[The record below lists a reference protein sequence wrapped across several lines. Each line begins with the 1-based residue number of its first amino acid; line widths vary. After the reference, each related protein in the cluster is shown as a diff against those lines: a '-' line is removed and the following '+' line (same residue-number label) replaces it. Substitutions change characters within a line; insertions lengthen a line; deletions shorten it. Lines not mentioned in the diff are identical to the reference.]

1 MKLKVVRVSVT
12 AVLTPFLLMSL
23 LPSTRLVFGDG
34 QTQESTQSTIRR
46 GKNGQ
51 SALSLSGGVR
61 TNLSSART
69 DPSVFAAPTV
79 SRRSALSED
88 ESPSDQSDSTQDSGQ
103 TQQQRE
109 APPFDRPPLGSQRPT
124 RRNSSDRPA
133 GSPQD
138 NSTSQSNAGAGR
150 QNDPRGSSGDRTQS
164 SPSSQSSRGSY
175 PDTTTDSQTD
185 RSGRYGGQPPVLH
198 RQSDSRPANDDGT
211 APIEGGRQS
220 GSQRG
225 APSQAGGEDEVVK
238 LESTL
243 VSIPLLVSDRSGR
256 YVPQLR
262 ASDFVLYEDGV
273 QQAIASLGN
282 EEVPFNVA
290 LMLDVSPSVSGSI
303 RDIQEAAIAFV
314 HQLRSQDRVMI
325 ISFDRQIHYLSG
337 FTNDRRELESAIR
350 TTRMGSGTSVY
361 DAVYETVER
370 KLKYI
375 EGRKALILF
384 SDGEDTTS
392 SRASYDDAVN
402 LVSESDVLVYGL
414 RYPGTGGGGGG
425 IRVNPWPRNVPR
437 MPIPF
442 PFPWPMPRRRGPF
455 NITGPTAAGNG
466 SPQSWPRR
474 RHSGE
479 DFMKDLAAAGGG
491 TVYDAQRIGDMGGVA
506 NKIAEELRHVYVINY
521 YPSNALSNGGYRK
534 VRVSVRNRDDIAIR
548 HRPGYNARPNGSARP
563 TI

>member
-1 MKLKVVRVSVT
+1 MKLKVVPVSLSV
-12 AVLTPFLLMSL
+12 VLTAFLLISL
-23 LPSTRLVFGDG
+23 LPSTRAAFGA
-34 QTQESTQSTIRR
+34 QAQESAQPNLR
-46 GKNGQ
+46 GGKSGQ
-51 SALSLSGGVR
+51 SPPSLNAVVTKSLNSVHIEPSALTSPTVLS
-61 TNLSSART
+61 
-69 DPSVFAAPTV
+69 PSV
-79 SRRSALSED
+79 SND
-88 ESPSDQSDSTQDSGQ
+88 DSPASDQSASSQDSGQ
-103 TQQQRE
+103 TQQERE

-124 RRNSSDRPA
+124 RRSSSDRPA
-133 GSPQD
+133 STSQD
-138 NSTSQSNAGAGR
+138 NSNSGAGS
-150 QNDPRGSSGDRTQS
+150 QNDSRSTSGNRTQS

-175 PDTTTDSQTD
+175 PDSNDPQSD

-198 RQSDSRPANDDGT
+198 RQSDPRPTSDEGT
-211 APIEGGRQS
+211 APIDAGRQS
-220 GSQRG
+220 GSQKG
-225 APSQAGGEDEVVK
+225 AGSQPGGEDEVVK

-262 ASDFVLYEDGV
+262 ASDFALYEDGV

-303 RDIQEAAIAFV
+303 RDIQDAAIAFV

-425 IRVNPWPRNVPR
+425 IRVNPWPRNIPR
-437 MPIPF
+437 MPMPF

-455 NITGPTAAGNG
+455 NITGSPSGNG
-466 SPQSWPRR
+466 APQSWPRR

-506 NKIAEELRHVYVINY
+506 NKIAEELRHVYVVNY

-534 VRVSVRNRDDIAIR
+534 VRVSVKNRDDIAVR

>member
-1 MKLKVVRVSVT
+1 MKLKVVRVSLS
-12 AVLTPFLLMSL
+12 AVLTAFLLISL
-23 LPSTRLVFGDG
+23 LPWTRAAFGA
-34 QTQESTQSTIRR
+34 QRQESAYSNARR
-46 GKNGQ
+46 GKNSQ
-51 SALSLSGGVR
+51 STLSLSGGATTNSNSVR
-61 TNLSSART
+61 IE
-69 DPSVFAAPTV
+69 P
-79 SRRSALSED
+79 SALTASGVLQPSALTED
-88 ESPSDQSDSTQDSGQ
+88 VSVSYQASASQDSGQ
-103 TQQQRE
+103 TQQERE
-109 APPFDRPPLGSQRPT
+109 APPFDRPPLGSQRPP

-133 GSPQD
+133 GSSQD
-138 NSTSQSNAGAGR
+138 SSTNQSNTGAGSQDDSR
-150 QNDPRGSSGDRTQS
+150 SAGGHRTQS

-175 PDTTTDSQTD
+175 PDTTTDPQSD

-220 GSQRG
+220 GSQKG
-225 APSQAGGEDEVVK
+225 SGSQPGGEDEVVK

-262 ASDFVLYEDGV
+262 AGDFALYEDGI
-273 QQAIASLGN
+273 QQTIASLGN

-414 RYPGTGGGGGG
+414 RYPGTGSGGGG

-455 NITGPTAAGNG
+455 NITSSPSGNG
-466 SPQSWPRR
+466 ASQSWPRH

-491 TVYDAQRIGDMGGVA
+491 TVYDAQRIGDMGSVA

-534 VRVSVRNRDDIAIR
+534 VRVNVRNRDDIAVR